1 MGGTLRLRRRKDVF
15 ARHRSNYYYL
25 KKPLVNQFKTP
36 ELKLISE
43 NKQLYANSSGRKN
56 STKLRSAMHKL
67 DPNRTFRFS
76 PG

>member
-43 NKQLYANSSGRKN
+43 NKQLYQCKF
-56 STKLRSAMHKL
+56 KWEEKQHKVTIS
-67 DPNRTFRFS
+67 NA
-76 PG
+76 